1 MWSKELIELSRE
13 YLNYDNTSVKS
24 QSGDFGVI
32 NIDYKNKIWTIRL
45 LTKNTKNLNLTFHSI
60 EDIIKA
66 GWAVD

>member
-24 QSGDFGVI
+24 QSGDFGII

-45 LTKNTKNLNLTFHSI
+45 LTENTKNLNLIFHSI
-60 EDIIKA
+60 DDIIKA